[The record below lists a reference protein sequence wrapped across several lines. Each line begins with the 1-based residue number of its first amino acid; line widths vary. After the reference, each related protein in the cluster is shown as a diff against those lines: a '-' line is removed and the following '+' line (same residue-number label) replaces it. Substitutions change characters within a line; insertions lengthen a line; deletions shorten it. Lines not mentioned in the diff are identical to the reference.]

1 MKIQKFFLI
10 ILLSSTALFS
20 LYAKPGDR
28 MYVAVET
35 AAVKS
40 GTGFF
45 ASTLTEL
52 VYGDTVTVVEE
63 NGKWIHVS
71 VDRNRNI
78 KGWVTLASLTT
89 KRIVARAGGG
99 TVSAT
104 AEELALAGKGF
115 SADVEQSWKNTSGTD
130 YTYVDIMEEYMVS
143 VTELHEFITSGDLKG
158 AEE

>member
-1 MKIQKFFLI
+1 MKKILLI
-10 ILLSSTALFS
+10 IFLNSIVLLSLS
-20 LYAKPGDR
+20 AKPGDR
-28 MYVAVET
+28 MYVAVEK

-52 VYGDTVTVVEE
+52 VYGDTVTVVAED
-63 NGKWIHVS
+63 GKWTQIT
-71 VDRNRNI
+71 VDKNRNM
-78 KGWVTLASLTT
+78 KGWVTTASLTS

-104 AEELALAGKGF
+104 ADELALAGKGF
-115 SADVEQSWKNTSGTD
+115 SADVEQSWKSSSGTD
-130 YTYVDIMEEYMVS
+130 YTYVDIMEQYTVS
-143 VTELHEFITSGDLKG
+143 GTELYEFIDSGDLKG